1 MVKEIIIKR
10 DVADAEGITGTA
22 LQVMRPTASVKRE
35 EDTNDDNESSN
46 ENRTGGDNN
55 EAAAASSAAT
65 TVTPTRK
72 RKAENCEEEVEVEG
86 LVNGERTTA
95 QVVPVSPSDPLIQFR
110 KIKSMPSSI
119 SGVIRLMDVLHPG
132 QNYYARQKDGRG
144 ECSKMR
150 GKLRKYAKSNEKKLG
165 VVHWVETK
173 NWKPPNDE
181 ALSALMI
188 IMRGMINKSWPKSV
202 F

>member
-1 MVKEIIIKR
+1 MVKEIIIER

-22 LQVMRPTASVKRE
+22 LEVMRPTASAKKE
-35 EDTNDDNESSN
+35 EDTNDDNESSKN
-46 ENRTGGDNN
+46 STGGDNN
-55 EAAAASSAAT
+55 EAAAASPAAA

-72 RKAENCEEEVEVEG
+72 RKAENREEEVELEV

-95 QVVPVSPSDPLIQFR
+95 QVVPVSPSDPLVQF

-188 IMRGMINKSWPKSV
+188 IMRGMINKSWPKSEE
-202 F
+202 